1 MLTPHP
7 PHSLIPKPD
16 SSLHNRIRLL
26 IEEAPFPW
34 IFGRGDTFMNP
45 TNQAVGCMS
54 HGYITLEIFG
64 YADENAESWHHV
76 EMWGS

>member
-1 MLTPHP
+1 
-7 PHSLIPKPD
+7 
-16 SSLHNRIRLL
+16 
-26 IEEAPFPW
+26 
-34 IFGRGDTFMNP
+34 MNP